1 MTASTIVNLVN
12 LAGWAYDGARNA
24 IHMAGPGGLVRTW
37 NLDAQQFT
45 GSFQVGGNPSSLDIT
60 AGDGYLLVGNGEV
73 VPTGNSSGVGPVYA
87 AEVARVNLTTGA
99 VEKFQVALAD
109 GAERGVNDLAIGA
122 DNEALVTTNY
132 SGSAWVKLRK
142 FQVDAAAPEFKQ
154 FPGLTGDVVNR
165 SFAAASED
173 RRYILIEEGNIGNG
187 PLRIYDSVSNSFIAE
202 TNLRAVGA
210 NGFNAGKGD
219 ISSAAGLV
227 SDVLR
232 DNVFVFDLQLKLVAD
247 LTRFTANGSVVGAEF
262 NDGGHQLFLWQGP
275 LKNVLVIDTLSWKQV
290 GSFGV
295 DTMTKPA
302 EGLEVMPHGEMDVIA
317 GGRGL
322 ILDFGNGLEVVD
334 LTAKLKIEITGD
346 ATNEVLHGAIG
357 ADRLLGEGG
366 SDTIY
371 GYEGRD
377 FIRGGEGDDL
387 LVGGKDFDDLHG
399 NQGNDTVRGG
409 QGDDWVVGGQ
419 GHDMLFGDLGN
430 DLVFGN
436 MGADTCEGGAGN
448 DTIRGG
454 QDGDLIF
461 GGDGDDWISGDLGND
476 TLSGGAG
483 ADTFN
488 IFAGSGVDHVMD
500 FSAAEGDRVR
510 IEGGVT
516 VYTVA
521 QQGGDTI
528 VTVGDAQMVLV
539 GVQALALPEG
549 WIFVA

>member
-1 MTASTIVNLVN
+1 MSLSATINFANLT
-12 LAGWAYDGARNA
+12 GWAYDASRNA
-24 IHMAGPGGLVRTW
+24 IHMTGAGGLVRTW
-37 NLDAQQFT
+37 SLDSDQFT
-45 GSFQVGGNPSSLDIT
+45 GSFQVGGAPSSLDIT
-60 AGDGYLLVGNGEV
+60 VGDGYLLVGNGDV
-73 VPTGNSSGVGPVYA
+73 VSTGNSSGPLYA
-87 AEVARVNLTTGA
+87 AEVARVNLAAGT
-99 VEKFQVALAD
+99 VEKFQVTLTD
-109 GAERGVNDLAIGA
+109 GGERGVNDLAIGA
-122 DNEALVTTNY
+122 DNEALITTNY

-142 FQVDAAAPEFKQ
+142 FQVDAATPEFKQ
-154 FPGLTGDVVNR
+154 FPGSTGDVVNH
-165 SFAAASED
+165 SFVAASED
-173 RRYILIEEGNIGNG
+173 RRYILFEEGKIGNA
-187 PLRIYDSVSNSFIAE
+187 PLRIYDTVSNVFIAE
-202 TNLRAVGA
+202 TNVREVGA

-219 ISSAAGLV
+219 ISTAAGLV

-232 DNVFVFDLQLKLVAD
+232 DNVFIFDLQLKLVAD
-247 LTRFTANGSVVGAEF
+247 LTSFTVGGSVVGAEF

-275 LKNVLVIDTLSWKQV
+275 LKSVQVIDTLTWKQV
-290 GSFGV
+290 GSFDV
-295 DTMTKPA
+295 TSATKPA
-302 EGLEVMPHGEMDVIA
+302 DGIEATPHGDMDVIA

-322 ILDFGNGLEVVD
+322 VLDFGAGLEVID
-334 LTAKLKIEITGD
+334 LASKLKIEITGD
-346 ATNEVLHGAIG
+346 ATGEILHGAIG

-366 SDTIY
+366 ADTIS
-371 GYEGRD
+371 GYEGQD

-387 LVGGKDFDDLHG
+387 LMGGKDFDDLHG

-419 GHDMLFGDLGN
+419 GHDLLFGDLGN

-488 IFAGSGVDHVMD
+488 IFAGSGVDRVTD
-500 FSAAEGDRVR
+500 FSAAEGDRIR

-516 VYTVA
+516 TYTVV
-521 QQGGDTI
+521 QQGADAV
-528 VTVGDAQMVLV
+528 VTVGDAQVVLV
-539 GVQALALPEG
+539 GVQASSLSAG
-549 WIFVA
+549 SIFVA